1 MAPVAVFSTV
11 SVKLSV
17 LFVDLSYLIMPES
30 VVQSKPESLCV
41 VRLSAIGDTC
51 HALAVIRRLQD
62 NWPDIRIT
70 WIIGKTE
77 ASLMSDIDDI
87 EFIIFDKSKGR
98 RAYKDVRSQLN
109 GRRFDMALCMHA
121 SMRANLLSR
130 SLPTQIRLGFDRS
143 RARDFQWLFTNQR
156 IPAAKREHALE
167 AMMSFATTIGAEPRD
182 LRWDIPLSDD
192 HREFAA
198 RFADPARPLV
208 VISPCSSQRSRNYR
222 NWSIGNYAAV
232 IQHLQQKHGCKVVL
246 TGGNSELE
254 KEYSAALCKGG
265 SQQIE
270 NRVGKTSLKELL
282 ALISVADLLICPD
295 SGPAHMATT
304 VGTPVMGLFATSNP
318 ARTGPYLSRDLTVNR
333 YPDAA
338 RKYLGRDVEAL
349 RWGQR
354 VRHPDAM
361 DMITIR
367 DVSDK
372 IDHFF
377 AK

>member
-1 MAPVAVFSTV
+1 MP
-11 SVKLSV
+11 
-17 LFVDLSYLIMPES
+17 DLAI
-30 VVQSKPESLCV
+30 QSKPESLCV

-62 NWPDIRIT
+62 NWPDARIT

-77 ASLMSDIDDI
+77 ASLMSGIDDI
-87 EFIIFDKSKGR
+87 DFIIFDKSKGR
-98 RAYKDVRSQLN
+98 RAYRDVRTQLN
-109 GRRFDMALCMHA
+109 GTQFDIALCMHA
-121 SMRANLLSR
+121 SMRANLLAR
-130 SLPTQIRLGFDRS
+130 SLPTQIRLGFDKA

-167 AMMSFATTIGAEPRD
+167 AMMSFATAIGAKPRD
-182 LRWDIPLSDD
+182 LRWDIPLSDE
-192 HREFAA
+192 HQKFAA
-198 RFADPARPLV
+198 QFVDPEQALV

-222 NWSIGNYAAV
+222 NWSVNNYAAT
-232 IQHLQQKHGCKVVL
+232 IQHLQHKHDCKVVL
-246 TGGNSELE
+246 TGGSSELE
-254 KEYSAALCKGG
+254 QEYCAALCKGG
-265 SQQIE
+265 SEQIE

-304 VGTPVMGLFATSNP
+304 VGTPAMGLFATSNP
-318 ARTGPYLSRDLTVNR
+318 DRTGPYLSRELTVNR

-338 RKYLGRDVEAL
+338 RKYLGRNVDEL

-354 VRHPDAM
+354 VRHADAM
-361 DMITIR
+361 DMITIG

-372 IDHFF
+372 IDQFF
-377 AK
+377 AN